1 MQKRMV
7 AEKKGCKNG
16 GMEERRDARH
26 EGFRKSKMQNRRGA
40 GKDGYR
46 KEGVGKG
53 VMQDQLDL
61 IGLELSN
68 GPMAN
73 KYI

>member
-1 MQKRMV
+1 
-7 AEKKGCKNG
+7 
-16 GMEERRDARH
+16 MEERRDARH

>member
-1 MQKRMV
+1 MKVSRYIHQV
-7 AEKKGCKNG
+7 SLSVQELLNQYI
-16 GMEERRDARH
+16 ELIN
-26 EGFRKSKMQNRRGA
+26 QYRRGA